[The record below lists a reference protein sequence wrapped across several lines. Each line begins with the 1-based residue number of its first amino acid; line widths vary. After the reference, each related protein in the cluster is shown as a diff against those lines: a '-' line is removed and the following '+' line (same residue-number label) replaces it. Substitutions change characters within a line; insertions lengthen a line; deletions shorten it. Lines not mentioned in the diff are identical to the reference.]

1 MLETTKA
8 GSEYGILIV
17 IAGIFLYFY
26 ITDKRS
32 WQKSQEKQFD
42 RSNEI
47 NDKLTSI
54 IDNQSSRLDLH
65 EASLEKHS
73 AESAHRFE
81 DLNSKIDKI
90 DNKMDT
96 LQATTKELV
105 TKEMAE
111 DIKEELKSLKRW

>member
-1 MLETTKA
+1 MLEITKA
-8 GSEYGILIV
+8 IADFGVLLV

-32 WQKSQEKQFD
+32 WQKSQDKMFE

-54 IDNQSSRLDLH
+54 IAGNTVKMDEHSNSLNRHSS
-65 EASLEKHS
+65 
-73 AESAHRFE
+73 ESKQYFD
-81 DLNSKIDKI
+81 DLNQRVERIDTKV
-90 DNKMDT
+90 DK
-96 LQATTKELV
+96 LQATTKELA

-111 DIKEELKSLKRW
+111 DIKEELKNLKR